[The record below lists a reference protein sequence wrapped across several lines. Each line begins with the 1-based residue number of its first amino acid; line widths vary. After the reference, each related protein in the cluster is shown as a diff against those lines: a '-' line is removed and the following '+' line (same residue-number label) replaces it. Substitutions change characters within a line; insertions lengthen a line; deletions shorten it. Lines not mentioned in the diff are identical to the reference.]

1 MRTKM
6 VLVVLFFVVGCQ
18 AQNLDG
24 ERRLDFPAGQVVGIL
39 PVGDSAIG
47 VANLNQEES
56 LPLGPAG
63 LFTVAEGYVVLDN
76 VNRSIHFLQD
86 DFTISRSIDV
96 SAYAVGLTVAV
107 QSGENLVLLDVAS
120 HQPALVVLC
129 SDGTHSRMVIE
140 TDEDSPPSGLS
151 IDDLGLIVEYAGG
164 ERLYRVVDNGEVVE
178 FVPAEGY
185 MWNGKLYSIDPPLE
199 MFDRERTIRIGE
211 RTATIAT
218 PNMLGSARLLGV
230 NAQGDAFVIVE
241 DVSFTPEVVVEQ
253 TIWRIDAEA
262 NIIDVSRVPLEE
274 REVGNS
280 FGVAISHD
288 GNPIA
293 MIPRVD
299 RIEFWSLSPVEPEF
313 VLGRVSSEPSVSETP
328 ILDEGDD
335 RSTVGRATSALYV
348 AGSGCLTASQM
359 QSNINEYGRVS
370 IWLTSTNISG
380 SCSGRVAPLYL
391 RGAGWYSSV
400 SYDWGGFDTPSEFIS
415 AMRSGGKA
423 GNRSDARGLSC
434 SYGVDCSGFVSR
446 VWGTRRLTTRDIPGA
461 SYAVSFYQFGDV
473 LNYPG
478 LHVVIFAALGADGIF
493 TYESTIANN
502 YDRVVFMYRTWS
514 SLSGYSR
521 RRSFTAC
528 SPPITST

>member
-1 MRTKM
+1 M

-76 VNRSIHFLQD
+76 VNRLIHFLQD
-86 DFTISRSIDV
+86 DFTISRSVDV
-96 SAYAVGLTVAV
+96 SAFATGVTAAV
-107 QSGENLVLLDVAS
+107 QSEENLVLLDAAS
-120 HQPALVVLC
+120 YQPALVVLHQN
-129 SDGTHSRMVIE
+129 GTHSRMTIGAE
-140 TDEDSPPSGLS
+140 EESPPSGLS

-164 ERLYRVVDNGEVVE
+164 ERLYRVRENGETILVE
-178 FVPAEGY
+178 SYV
-185 MWNGKLYSIDPPLE
+185 WNGSAHSIDQPSE
-199 MFDRERTIRIGE
+199 IFGRERTIRIGE
-211 RTATIAT
+211 HSAVIAT

-230 NAQGDAFVIVE
+230 NAQGDVFVVVE

-299 RIEFWSLSPVEPEF
+299 RIELWSLNPVGQEF
-313 VLGRVSSEPSVSETP
+313 AFNRISSEPPVF
-328 ILDEGDD
+328 DEGVSFNEEDGP
-335 RSTVGRATSALYV
+335 TVGRSTSALYT
-348 AGSGCLTASQM
+348 AGSF
-359 QSNINEYGRVS
+359 E
-370 IWLTSTNISG
+370 
-380 SCSGRVAPLYL
+380 L
-391 RGAGWYSSV
+391 RNS
-400 SYDWGGFDTPSEFIS
+400 
-415 AMRSGGKA
+415 
-423 GNRSDARGLSC
+423 
-434 SYGVDCSGFVSR
+434 
-446 VWGTRRLTTRDIPGA
+446 
-461 SYAVSFYQFGDV
+461 
-473 LNYPG
+473 
-478 LHVVIFAALGADGIF
+478 
-493 TYESTIANN
+493 
-502 YDRVVFMYRTWS
+502 
-514 SLSGYSR
+514 
-521 RRSFTAC
+521 
-528 SPPITST
+528 